1 MPVATAKTPTL
12 LFVIGPP
19 AVGKMTVGAEIARRT
34 GLRLLHNHQTVD
46 LVLPYF
52 AFGSPPYSRLVGE
65 FRRRILEEVAASD
78 LPGIVFTF
86 VQAFDHASDAA
97 SLEDFAK
104 IFRDRGGSVFYLELE
119 ATLEER
125 LRRNETPARLAAK
138 PFKRDLAES
147 REQLMDL
154 DAKYQL
160 NSRGEFDARPE
171 YLRLDTTTTSPEEV
185 ATRAIERFGLKTNT
199 APSPD

>member
-1 MPVATAKTPTL
+1 
-12 LFVIGPP
+12 
-19 AVGKMTVGAEIARRT
+19 MTVGAEIARRT

-86 VQAFDHASDAA
+86 VQAFNLASDAA
-97 SLEDFAK
+97 SLETLAK
-104 IFRDRGGSVFYLELE
+104 IFHDRGGSVFYLELE
-119 ATLEER
+119 ATREER
-125 LRRNETPARLAAK
+125 LRRNETPERLAAK
-138 PFKRDLAES
+138 PFKRDLAKS
-147 REQLMDL
+147 REQLLEL

-160 NSRGEFDARPE
+160 NSRGEFDARAD
-171 YLRLDTTTTSPEEV
+171 YLRIDTTNMSPQDV
-185 ATRAIERFGLKTNT
+185 AAIAIERFGLMNS
-199 APSPD
+199 APSAA